1 MKNKDSLETGFV
13 AWALTGDALA
23 LFGAFMLAVW
33 LRFDSNLFAVRFG
46 RIPDLYEAYAR
57 GGLVFALIGLWI
69 CARLG
74 LYRRPQRGRFE
85 SKIPRLA
92 RACGLTTLA
101 SAVLAFAV
109 RNYVMEFSTGVLALS
124 LPTGVFCLLAQRY
137 VLFRIELHCARHSR
151 AINRVLIL
159 GTGEVA
165 ARLRR
170 GLIEDRK
177 LRTEVV
183 GFLRCERDEP
193 RHESLDP
200 QWLLGTLDD
209 LEAVVANPPKIN
221 QIILA
226 GTPLGH
232 ARIVEI
238 ILLCERHLVQ
248 FNMVPDLFQVLTGS
262 MNVQSVDDIPL
273 LGVAEWP
280 LDRAWNRFLKRT
292 EDLLVAAVGLLAT
305 LPIMAAAAYCIRRSS
320 PGSVLYRQ
328 ERCGKDGRVFTL
340 YKLRTM
346 VADAESRSGPVWAAR
361 DDARRTPVGA
371 FLRRCN
377 LDELPQFWNVLTGD
391 MSVVGPRP
399 ERPHFVEKF
408 KSDVGRY
415 MWRHVSKPGIT
426 GWAQVNGL
434 RGDTDIEERIKYDLY
449 YLEHWSLSFDL
460 KILLKTFFARENA
473 Y

>member
-170 GLIEDRK
+170 GLRSVFCAASA
-177 LRTEVV
+177 TS
-183 GFLRCERDEP
+183 P
-193 RHESLDP
+193 
-200 QWLLGTLDD
+200 
-209 LEAVVANPPKIN
+209 A
-221 QIILA
+221 
-226 GTPLGH
+226 
-232 ARIVEI
+232 
-238 ILLCERHLVQ
+238 
-248 FNMVPDLFQVLTGS
+248 
-262 MNVQSVDDIPL
+262 MNRSTRNGCWVRWTI
-273 LGVAEWP
+273 W
-280 LDRAWNRFLKRT
+280 K
-292 EDLLVAAVGLLAT
+292 
-305 LPIMAAAAYCIRRSS
+305 RSS
-320 PGSVLYRQ
+320 PTRPKSTRSSSPAHPWV
-328 ERCGKDGRVFTL
+328 TP
-340 YKLRTM
+340 
-346 VADAESRSGPVWAAR
+346 ASSRSFCCANATWCSSTWCPI
-361 DDARRTPVGA
+361 
-371 FLRRCN
+371 
-377 LDELPQFWNVLTGD
+377 
-391 MSVVGPRP
+391 S
-399 ERPHFVEKF
+399 F
-408 KSDVGRY
+408 KC
-415 MWRHVSKPGIT
+415 
-426 GWAQVNGL
+426 
-434 RGDTDIEERIKYDLY
+434 
-449 YLEHWSLSFDL
+449 
-460 KILLKTFFARENA
+460 
-473 Y
+473 

>member
-1 MKNKDSLETGFV
+1 
-13 AWALTGDALA
+13 
-23 LFGAFMLAVW
+23 
-33 LRFDSNLFAVRFG
+33 
-46 RIPDLYEAYAR
+46 
-57 GGLVFALIGLWI
+57 
-69 CARLG
+69 
-74 LYRRPQRGRFE
+74 
-85 SKIPRLA
+85 
-92 RACGLTTLA
+92 
-101 SAVLAFAV
+101 
-109 RNYVMEFSTGVLALS
+109 
-124 LPTGVFCLLAQRY
+124 
-137 VLFRIELHCARHSR
+137 
-151 AINRVLIL
+151 
-159 GTGEVA
+159 
-165 ARLRR
+165 
-170 GLIEDRK
+170 
-177 LRTEVV
+177 
-183 GFLRCERDEP
+183 
-193 RHESLDP
+193 
-200 QWLLGTLDD
+200 
-209 LEAVVANPPKIN
+209 
-221 QIILA
+221 
-226 GTPLGH
+226 
-232 ARIVEI
+232 
-238 ILLCERHLVQ
+238 
-248 FNMVPDLFQVLTGS
+248 MVPDLFQVLTGS